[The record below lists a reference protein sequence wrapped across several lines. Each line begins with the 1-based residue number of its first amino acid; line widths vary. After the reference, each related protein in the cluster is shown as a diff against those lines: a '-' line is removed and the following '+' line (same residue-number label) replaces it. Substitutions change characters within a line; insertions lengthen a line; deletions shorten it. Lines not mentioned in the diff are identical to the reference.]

1 MGIEL
6 PGAGVEKV
14 EPPGIVESLLV
25 PPVAPGA
32 PEPDS
37 PGMPAPG
44 MDDRE
49 GRDMMSVCCW
59 ASAVAIVPSATPRAS
74 AKVLVIANL
83 TAVP

>member
-1 MGIEL
+1 M
-6 PGAGVEKV
+6 PGAGAEKV
-14 EPPGIVESLLV
+14 EPPGIVDAVPV
-25 PPVAPGA
+25 PPVALGA
-32 PEPDS
+32 PAPDN

-44 MDDRE
+44 TEERV

-59 ASAVAIVPSATPRAS
+59 ASAVAIVPSATPRTS